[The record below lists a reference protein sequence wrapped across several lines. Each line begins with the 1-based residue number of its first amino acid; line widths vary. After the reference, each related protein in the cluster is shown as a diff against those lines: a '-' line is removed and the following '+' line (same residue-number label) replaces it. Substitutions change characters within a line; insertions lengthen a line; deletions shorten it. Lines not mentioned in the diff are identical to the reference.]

1 MDNLIANSTFWEA
14 ISAIGTFL
22 AVIVSLYLA
31 RPSKKPALVCHLS
44 VTTFFKD
51 EKNNIAEGDTK
62 IVVTVKNIGDVPV
75 AIVEAG
81 FEVDR
86 RRIDT
91 TINSYKKSVNFPLR
105 IKSGEI
111 ELIEYFI
118 SIQDSD
124 YKYLVNLLERCK
136 FTVKDSEENFYY

>member
-1 MDNLIANSTFWEA
+1 MI
-14 ISAIGTFL
+14 I
-22 AVIVSLYLA
+22 
-31 RPSKKPALVCHLS
+31 
-44 VTTFFKD
+44 
-51 EKNNIAEGDTK
+51 
-62 IVVTVKNIGDVPV
+62 KNIGDVPV

-81 FEVDR
+81 FEVGR
-86 RRIDT
+86 RRINT
-91 TINSYKKSVNFPLR
+91 TINSYKKSVKFPLR

>member
-1 MDNLIANSTFWEA
+1 MDDLISNSTFWEA
-14 ISAIGTFL
+14 MSAIGTFL

-31 RPSKKPALVCHLS
+31 RPQKKPALACNLS
-44 VTTFFKD
+44 VTTFSEDK
-51 EKNNIAEGDTK
+51 KNNIAEGDKK
-62 IVVTVKNIGDVPV
+62 IVVTIKNIGDVPV

-81 FEVDR
+81 FEDGR
-86 RRIDT
+86 RMIDT
-91 TINSYKKSVNFPLR
+91 TINRYKKSVNFPLR

-136 FTVKDSEENFYY
+136 FTVKDSEDNLYY

>member
-1 MDNLIANSTFWEA
+1 MKDLIANSTFWEA

-31 RPSKKPALVCHLS
+31 RPSKKPALVCNLS
-44 VTTFFKD
+44 VTTFSKD

-62 IVVTVKNIGDVPV
+62 IVVTLKNIGDVPV

-86 RRIDT
+86 RRIET

-124 YKYLVNLLERCK
+124 YKYLVYLLERFK

>member
-1 MDNLIANSTFWEA
+1 MDDLIANSTFWEA

-31 RPSKKPALVCHLS
+31 RPSKKPALACHLS
-44 VTTFFKD
+44 VTTFSEDK
-51 EKNNIAEGDTK
+51 KNNIAEGDTK
-62 IVVTVKNIGDVPV
+62 IVVTLKNIGDVPV

-81 FEVDR
+81 FEVGR

-124 YKYLVNLLERCK
+124 YKYLVDLLERCK